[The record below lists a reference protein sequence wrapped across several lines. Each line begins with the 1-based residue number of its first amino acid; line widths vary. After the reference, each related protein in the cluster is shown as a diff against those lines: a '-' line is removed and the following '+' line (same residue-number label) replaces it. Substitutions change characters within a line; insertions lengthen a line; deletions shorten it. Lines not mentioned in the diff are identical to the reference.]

1 MYILL
6 GFNLRISPSRET
18 RKQHISVSACNS
30 TDGSLWGNVE
40 TEALRRGVII

>member
-6 GFNLRISPSRET
+6 DFNPRISPSRET
-18 RKQHISVSACNS
+18 HKQHISVSACNS
-30 TDGSLWGNVE
+30 TDRSLLGSME